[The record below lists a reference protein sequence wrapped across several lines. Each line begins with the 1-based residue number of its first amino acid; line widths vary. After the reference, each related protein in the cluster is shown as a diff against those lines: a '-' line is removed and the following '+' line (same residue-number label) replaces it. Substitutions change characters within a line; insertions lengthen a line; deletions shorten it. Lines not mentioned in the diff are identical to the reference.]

1 MIRKVSDDKNN
12 STPFL
17 DDLGNTKDNNV
28 HAYVYMNIPLIY
40 SKQYRNT
47 SSYLLAV
54 INFNVLATKL
64 ETIGT

>member
-47 SSYLLAV
+47 YASCY
-54 INFNVLATKL
+54 
-64 ETIGT
+64 